1 MIQVKENLI
10 SFCYIRLPRLPLEMW
25 NGNILRKILK
35 PVGKLCKLD
44 PNSEELYKALF
55 ARVCLEVDISKLLK
69 MKIQY
74 IRSGL
79 VYDCLVDYE
88 NITTIFYGYGSQ
100 NHKFD
105 ACSLNSKSMAFRIE
119 RLQEQLQ
126 TEGLHSHID
135 NGKSKT
141 QEAKWIFRPR
151 RKQSSTTQQGK
162 SSIKN

>member
-1 MIQVKENLI
+1 MMESNFGPSQRKPHFVLL
-10 SFCYIRLPRLPLEMW
+10 IRLPRLPLEMW

-105 ACSLNSKSMAFRIE
+105 ACSLNSKSMAFELKDCR
-119 RLQEQLQ
+119 
-126 TEGLHSHID
+126 
-135 NGKSKT
+135 NN
-141 QEAKWIFRPR
+141 F
-151 RKQSSTTQQGK
+151 KQRAF
-162 SSIKN
+162 IAI